1 MSSSTSSSEP
11 GVWRRFFLRAA
22 ATAAAGCALVYAF
35 VALVDPWGVLPFHVP
50 AERPPISTNA
60 RYAFAGLAR
69 SDRFD
74 AAILGTST
82 MRMLRPAALND
93 AFGARF
99 ANLAM
104 NAATAY
110 EQSRLFEVFLR
121 AHPDPRAVV
130 IGLDHVWCDAG
141 PLQRYTPRAFPEAFY
156 EASPWPAY
164 REMLSFYAVQEAG
177 RQFAVLTGMMRP
189 RYGRDGYTRF
199 LPAEDRYDAARAAA
213 GLPPLPAETSRH
225 VETAPADV
233 PLPPLALLDRMV
245 AATPGQTRLVLVFMP
260 LWLGAQGA
268 PGSGSAA
275 VTEACKRQVVAMA
288 RARPGTVVLDFWRAS
303 QITREPTNYWDP
315 MHYRDAIA
323 ERIEAALSRAARGP
337 VGASEDYAD
346 LSP

>member
-1 MSSSTSSSEP
+1 VSSSTSSSDRA
-11 GVWRRFFLRAA
+11 WRRFFTRAV
-22 ATAAAGCALVYAF
+22 ATAANGCAVVYAF
-35 VALVDPWGVLPFHVP
+35 VALVDPWGVLPFHIP

-74 AAILGTST
+74 AAIFGTST
-82 MRMLRPAALND
+82 MRMLRPAALNE
-93 AFGARF
+93 AFDARF

-156 EASPWPAY
+156 ESSPWPAY
-164 REMLSFYAVQEAG
+164 REMLSFYAVQEAA

-199 LPAEDRYDAARAAA
+199 LPPEDRYDAARAAA
-213 GLPPLPAETSRH
+213 NLPPLPPGIDWTMP
-225 VETAPADV
+225 TPPARATF
-233 PLPPLALLDRMV
+233 PPLTLLQRMV
-245 AATPGQTRLVLVFMP
+245 AGTPAETRLVLVFMP

-268 PGSGSAA
+268 PGSGAA
-275 VTEACKRQVVAMA
+275 ARTEDCKRQVAAMA
-288 RARPGTVVLDFWRAS
+288 RTRPGTVVLDFWRAS
-303 QITREPTNYWDP
+303 PITRDPTHYWDP

-323 ERIEAALSRAARGP
+323 ERIEAALRGVAGGAP
-337 VGASEDYAD
+337 VESDDYAV
-346 LSP
+346 LQR